1 MKRYLLLLIIFTT
14 TLFSQ
19 TQYELI
25 NSDRLG
31 ERELKIQLPRN
42 YADNTEQFYPL
53 IITMDGDYLFEITAG
68 NVDYMSYW
76 DDIPEAIVV
85 GINQDRTKED
95 DLYLSLIH
103 I

>member
-42 YADNTEQFYPL
+42 YADNKEQFYPL

-85 GINQDRTKED
+85 GINQDILLDHE
-95 DLYLSLIH
+95 I